1 MSTDIW
7 KRQAAER
14 ALSFV
19 EPGMKL
25 GLGSGSTVAA
35 FVALLADKVKA
46 GLDVACIPASEATRA
61 LAQRLGLQFTTLD
74 EEEFLDLTIDGVD
87 EVDGELRLIKGGG
100 GALLRE
106 KILAMASD
114 SMIIIADHTKRVATL
129 GAFPLPVEVAAFEH
143 RATRAMIEMMAA
155 DAGCQGELRL
165 RLQSNGTPF
174 VTDNGNFIYDCAFGR
189 IEDADSLEDA
199 LHLIPGVV
207 ETGLFLDLADAA
219 IIAGPAGIEILESED
234 DEDDGA

>member
-35 FVALLADKVKA
+35 FVALLGEKVKG
-46 GLDVACIPASEATRA
+46 GLDVECIPASEATRA
-61 LAQRLGLQFTTLD
+61 RAREAGIRLTTLQD
-74 EEEFLDLTIDGVD
+74 GALLNLTIDGAD
-87 EVDGELRLIKGGG
+87 EIDGELRLIKGGG

-106 KILAMASD
+106 KILAAASD
-114 SMIIIADHTKRVATL
+114 QMIIIADHTKRVATL

-143 RATRAMIEMMAA
+143 EATRALIKTLAA
-155 DAGCQGELRL
+155 DAECHGEIRLRL
-165 RLQSNGTPF
+165 RPDGTPF
-174 VTDNGNFIYDCAFGR
+174 
-189 IEDADSLEDA
+189 
-199 LHLIPGVV
+199 
-207 ETGLFLDLADAA
+207 
-219 IIAGPAGIEILESED
+219 
-234 DEDDGA
+234 